1 MLRKPAMYRAISR
14 CMRRTPDRSYV
25 AAENKGVSTRTA
37 QVKGGAQDADVFAVG
52 AVVQPADPRRA
63 VDQARL
69 SADAGRIVK
78 YDRQAGSAPMRG
90 RPA

>member
-1 MLRKPAMYRAISR
+1 MYRAKSR
-14 CMRRTPDRSYV
+14 CLRRTPDRSYA
-25 AAENKGVSTRTA
+25 AAENKGVTTRTA
-37 QVKGGAQDADVFAVG
+37 QVEGGAQHADVFAVG

-63 VDQARL
+63 VDQASL

-78 YDRQAGSAPMRG
+78 YDRRAGPAPMRG